1 MPRTGDG
8 PAPGRH
14 GIMSDAHEWF
24 RAGLGKS
31 WVPAYLAGRGFPAGA
46 QRRWGIGYAPARP
59 DALTEHLRMLGYGDD
74 EIVASGLA
82 RRGQAVRGQAV
93 RGQARREQA
102 SQGRASQ
109 GQASQGQVGRL
120 RDTFRGRAMFA
131 IRTADGAIAGFIGR
145 RRDDAPGP
153 KYLNGPD
160 TSLFHKGELLYGLH
174 EARDRLAVGACP
186 VLVEGPLDAIAVTIA
201 GPAEYAAVATCGLA
215 LTTSQLA
222 ALGDVADLDETGVVL
237 ALDGDQAG
245 RSGAVRTWERLAGI
259 GGPLGT
265 ACLPAGHD
273 PAGLLHSGGR
283 TTVLEALRKRR
294 PLMDEVVD
302 AAVSRAG
309 GALATPEE
317 RVTALRAASR
327 VIAARPPESA
337 RQVVRLAAR
346 LDVPASLVTEVLVD
360 TVSP

>member
-1 MPRTGDG
+1 MPRTGDAGRAG

-14 GIMSDAHEWF
+14 GITADAHAWF

-31 WVPAYLAGRGFPAGA
+31 WVPAYLAGRGFPTGA
-46 QRRWGIGYAPARP
+46 QRRWGIGYAPALP
-59 DALTEHLRMLGYGDD
+59 DALTGHLRSLGHGDG

-82 RRGQAVRGQAV
+82 RRG
-93 RGQARREQA
+93 
-102 SQGRASQ
+102 RA
-109 GQASQGQVGRL
+109 GRL

-131 IRTADGAIAGFIGR
+131 IRTADGAVAGFIGR

-160 TSLFHKGELLYGLH
+160 TSLFHKGDLLYGLH
-174 EARDRLAVGACP
+174 EARARLAVGARP
-186 VLVEGPLDAIAVTIA
+186 VIVEGPLDAIAVTIA

-222 ALGDVADLDETGVVL
+222 ALGNAADLDETGVVL

-245 RSGAVRTWERLAGI
+245 RSGAVRTWERLAGVA
-259 GGPLGT
+259 GPLET
-265 ACLPAGHD
+265 ACLPTGRD
-273 PAGLLHSGGR
+273 PAGLLQAGGR
-283 TTVLEALRKRR
+283 TAVLEALRTRR

-302 AAVSRAG
+302 AAVRRAG

-317 RVTALRAASR
+317 RVTALHAASK
-327 VIAARPPESA
+327 VIAARPRESA
-337 RQVVRLAAR
+337 RQVARLATR
-346 LDVPASLVTEVLVD
+346 MDVPASLVTEVLVD